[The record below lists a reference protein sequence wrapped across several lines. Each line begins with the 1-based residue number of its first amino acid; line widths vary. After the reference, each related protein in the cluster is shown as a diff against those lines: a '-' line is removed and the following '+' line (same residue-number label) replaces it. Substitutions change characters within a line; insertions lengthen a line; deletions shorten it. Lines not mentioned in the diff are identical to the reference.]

1 MHSYIRSFACVIACA
16 VLVPASLA
24 GSDQAQAKSK
34 KLDLADVVA
43 GLYNGDVMSDARGSS
58 QSDVTIS
65 IDKVAPGTV
74 RVTSDY
80 ERIPERTFRL
90 TRAMQTIQNQG
101 GEPGEVFL
109 FDQAKSPPN
118 LMLTIDDASW
128 SGVRE

>member
-1 MHSYIRSFACVIACA
+1 MRNHVRTFACAIACG
-16 VLVPASLA
+16 VLVPASIGA
-24 GSDQAQAKSK
+24 SGEVQAKVK
-34 KLDLADVVA
+34 KADLADLVS
-43 GLYNGDVMSDARGSS
+43 GLYHGDVMSDARGSS

-109 FDQAKSPPN
+109 YDQGKSPPS
-118 LMLTIDDASW
+118 LMLTLDDASW
-128 SGVRE
+128 SGVPE

>member
-1 MHSYIRSFACVIACA
+1 MHKFLMP
-16 VLVPASLA
+16 VLVAAGAAATLAFASPVVE
-24 GSDQAQAKSK
+24 AKTK
-34 KLDLADVVA
+34 KVDLADVVV
-43 GLYNGDVMSDARGSS
+43 GLYHGDVMSDARGSS
-58 QSDVTIS
+58 QSDVAIS

-109 FDQAKSPPN
+109 YDQSKSPPN

-128 SGVRE
+128 SGTRE